1 MLCYTLYMNRHGLE
15 FHILTKMGIS
25 VHMADSFP
33 LPLPKY
39 ENHAQQFAHNAF
51 GHHHRPAS
59 FHALDFCHNQ
69 TWQLLPS
76 PISKAISMD
85 NEHILVPFASEARV
99 QPQSHSF
106 VATVQRQYDKLADTL
121 REYLRME
128 EIYGMLREARIL

>member
-106 VATVQRQYDKLADTL
+106 VATVQSQWRQNLLIGLDRAVHKPAQHI
-121 REYLRME
+121 RP
-128 EIYGMLREARIL
+128 